1 MGGGEEAGQH
11 TCESD
16 GKLMK
21 TMEEERTGKIRD
33 DRNALKIIHCSD
45 LL

>member
-1 MGGGEEAGQH
+1 MTGGEEAGQY
-11 TCESD
+11 TCKRD

-33 DRNALKIIHCSD
+33 DRKALKRIHCSH